1 MQWAVCARH
10 EQCFLPVS
18 DQTVLELGHVV
29 LLLGQD
35 LPQGAHAG
43 KTPAENSSLIRKILA
58 IFSRDPLALAT
69 VLGSIPPA
77 SESGH
82 DEDAPEVALGRAI
95 LQGFWACLEDDRHSP
110 PLKLV
115 EPRAAEKFSIDKG
128 QILQTVRKIFLIQQL
143 TRNWAELHQSQ
154 AVPLIPFAA
163 VVTVSRLFLGDCSV
177 DFVAE
182 LRRVLNPKDHKT
194 LDVALEVVETC
205 HGILGQLGEGAK
217 SLQLDS
223 QLLAPLEG
231 TQACDP
237 GEAKQAT
244 DGTAC
249 SADAVTG
256 AYASLIGSEEV
267 WRAAEHR
274 ACRLARRWGRSV
286 PGCRGL
292 WETVLLVTRRL
303 ARLNARF
310 AEALEHAKL
319 DAMAEFAAGAGHE
332 INNPLAIISGHAQV
346 LLRQVTHPEW
356 QRMLAAIVAQAQR
369 AHEMIADARLFARP
383 PKPVFAPVN
392 YRDIVQTVIK
402 EYTPPAESRHVQLRL
417 ATAVEAQDRFQ
428 GMADRSQI
436 LVALG
441 AIVKNALEAVP
452 EKGTITLTLD
462 ADTEEVRISI
472 ADDGPGID
480 PKVREHLFDP
490 FFSGRQAGRGLGMG
504 LSKAWRIVTL
514 HSGTIEVQSAKGSGA
529 IFSIRLP
536 RNPPGGGPSSSGP

>member
-18 DQTVLELGHVV
+18 DQTVLELAHIL

-43 KTPAENSSLIRKILA
+43 KTPADNSSLIRKILA

-77 SESGH
+77 SEASRGG
-82 DEDAPEVALGRAI
+82 DGPELALGRAI
-95 LQGFWACLEDDRHSP
+95 LQGFWASLGDDRHSP
-110 PLKLV
+110 PLRLV
-115 EPRAAEKFSIDKG
+115 EPRAAEKFSIDKVR
-128 QILQTVRKIFLIQQL
+128 ILQAVQKIFLIQQL
-143 TRNWAELHQSQ
+143 TRNWAELHQPQ
-154 AVPLIPFAA
+154 AVALIPFAA
-163 VVTVSRLFLGDCSV
+163 VVIVPRFFLGNCSV
-177 DFVAE
+177 NFVAE

-217 SLQLDS
+217 LPQLDS
-223 QLLAPLEG
+223 QLLAPLQR
-231 TQACDP
+231 TQACYP
-237 GEAKQAT
+237 GEVKEAT

-249 SADAVTG
+249 SANGAPA

-274 ACRLARRWGRSV
+274 AYRLARRWGRSV

-310 AEALEHAKL
+310 AEALESAKL